1 VRAMAL
7 ALPDSWQTLLAE
19 EWSQAYAVELQQV
32 LAHERQAG
40 IIHYPPSCQVFAA
53 LAATRPE
60 HVRVV
65 ILGQDPYHGP
75 NQAHGLSF
83 SVSRG
88 QVLPP
93 SLRNIFSELSAD
105 LALPKPR
112 QGDLSYWASQGV
124 LLLNSV
130 LTVRAGEAGS
140 HQKLGWERFTDAL
153 IAQLNQR
160 HAGLVFMLWG
170 AYAQKK
176 GRLIDRQRHLVLSA
190 AHPSPLSANRG
201 GWFGCRHFSQAN
213 AWLQLQHQAQIDWSL
228 PE

>member
-1 VRAMAL
+1 MPLTLPEAWQEAL
-7 ALPDSWQTLLAE
+7 AVA
-19 EWSQAYAVELQQV
+19 WSQPYVAALLTRLAQEQASGAV
-32 LAHERQAG
+32 HF
-40 IIHYPPSCQVFAA
+40 PPASQIFAA

-60 HVRVV
+60 QVRVV

-75 NQAHGLSF
+75 NQAQGLSF
-83 SVSRG
+83 SVPRG

-93 SLRNIFSELSAD
+93 SLRNIFAELSSD
-105 LALPKPR
+105 LALTKP
-112 QGDLSYWASQGV
+112 QHGDLSSWASQGV

-140 HQKLGWERFTDAL
+140 HQKLGWEHFTDA
-153 IAQLNQR
+153 IISELNQR
-160 HAGLVFMLWG
+160 TPGLVFMLWG

-176 GRLIDRQRHLVLSA
+176 GRLIDRQRHLVLTA

-213 AWLQLQHQAQIDWSL
+213 AWLQQQQLPQIDWSL
-228 PE
+228 PD

>member
-1 VRAMAL
+1 MAL
-7 ALPDSWQTLLAE
+7 ALPESWQTLLAE
-19 EWSQAYAVELQQV
+19 EWCQPYAVELQHV

-40 IIHYPPSCQVFAA
+40 IIHYPPSSQVFAA
-53 LAATRPE
+53 LASTRPE